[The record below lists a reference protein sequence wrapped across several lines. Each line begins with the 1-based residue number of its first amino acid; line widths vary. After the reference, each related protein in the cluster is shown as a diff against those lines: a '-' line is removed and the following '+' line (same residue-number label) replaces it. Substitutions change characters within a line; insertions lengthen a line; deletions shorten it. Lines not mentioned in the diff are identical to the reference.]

1 VPDLKTTTGD
11 LDLEQTMWDRAA
23 YYALRPELYYDR
35 FADVGTTDAAPQK
48 GIAVSFTFFTEMAAV
63 TAALTEDVDVDAVP
77 IGDTQVVL
85 DLAEY
90 GSAVNPTWK
99 VRATSFIDLDRPLAN
114 LIGYNAGLSQ
124 DTIAQSAFSNTA
136 DLTNVR
142 WPQATQARM
151 NVGTSNVLTAAHV
164 RRAKAE
170 LTGANVATFNGYYAA
185 MIHPDV
191 AYDFTGETGTAAWR
205 DPHTYSAPENIWNG
219 EIGAFEKFRF
229 MESPRAPLFADA
241 SNGAGAGG
249 NIDVYRTLFFG
260 RQAFAKA
267 YSTYEGRGPVPSII
281 IGPVIDKLRRF
292 RPVGWHWFGGYKRF
306 RTAAMRTW
314 ETASTIGANT

>member
-1 VPDLKTTTGD
+1 MVDLKTTTGD

-35 FADVGTTDAAPQK
+35 FADVGTTDAAPGR
-48 GIAVSFTFFTEMAAV
+48 GITVSFTFFTEMAAV

-77 IGDTQVVL
+77 ITDTQVTL

-114 LIGYNAGLSQ
+114 LIGFNAGLSQ
-124 DTIAQSAFSNTA
+124 DTIAQTVFAAGS
-136 DLTNVR
+136 NVR
-142 WPQATQARM
+142 YPQATQSRVTVAT
-151 NVGTSNVLTAAHV
+151 TSLLTAAHV

-170 LTGANVATFNGYYAA
+170 LVGANVATFNGYYAA

-191 AYDFTGETGTAAWR
+191 AYDFTGETGSAAWR

-229 MESPRAPLFADA
+229 IESSRAPTFP
-241 SNGAGAGG
+241 NTGVGAVV
-249 NIDVYRTLFFG
+249 DVYRTLFFG

-292 RPVGWHWFGGYKRF
+292 RPVGWHWFGGYKLF
-306 RTAAMRTW
+306 RTASLRAW
-314 ETASTIGANT
+314 ETTSSIAVNV